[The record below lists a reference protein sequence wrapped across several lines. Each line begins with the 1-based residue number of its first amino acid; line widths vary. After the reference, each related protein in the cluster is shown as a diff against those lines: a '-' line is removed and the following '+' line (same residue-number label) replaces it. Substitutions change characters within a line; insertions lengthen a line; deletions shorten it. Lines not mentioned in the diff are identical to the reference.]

1 MPGQQGFDHAGLP
14 LKRIGL
20 DFTLAL
26 QRPERLGHLQH
37 MIRRGRIEMVG
48 KKPIN
53 LRGAEATLRL
63 QHQADGGRRR
73 RLQTSQTVLNDM
85 GGLMGQNIQLQ
96 PWLIAQPLGEAEA
109 VDAHVVGSSLTP
121 RAAAI
126 EPIDDNAKAFKPLN
140 QTIRSPRQRCCRGRR
155 SNPDKQQHKRKES
168 TKEQRPR
175 RTRLKTSLR
184 RQPTQAKWEFS
195 TGT

>member
-1 MPGQQGFDHAGLP
+1 
-14 LKRIGL
+14 
-20 DFTLAL
+20 
-26 QRPERLGHLQH
+26 
-37 MIRRGRIEMVG
+37 MVG

-85 GGLMGQNIQLQ
+85 DGLMGQNIQLQ

-126 EPIDDNAKAFKPLN
+126 EPIDDNAKQLQPLHQPIRLRGNRNSFCRGNPSHQEGKREQQTKGQQARLIRRRSSLRLHSAQATPPRHDNN
-140 QTIRSPRQRCCRGRR
+140 QTRR
-155 SNPDKQQHKRKES
+155 L
-168 TKEQRPR
+168 TKNKA
-175 RTRLKTSLR
+175 T
-184 RQPTQAKWEFS
+184 AKSWKLEH
-195 TGT
+195 